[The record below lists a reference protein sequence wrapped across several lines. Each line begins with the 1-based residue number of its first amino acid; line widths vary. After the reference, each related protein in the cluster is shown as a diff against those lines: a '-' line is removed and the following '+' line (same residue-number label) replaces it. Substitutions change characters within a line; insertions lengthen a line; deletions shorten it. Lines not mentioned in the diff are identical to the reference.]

1 MKTKHLVTATLVS
14 LTAACGGGSGGAPAV
29 DVAPTISDIADQSID
44 ANVASTPISF
54 SVSDERP
61 SSVTIVAS
69 ADRPEIIP
77 EGGLLVRNERGSG
90 SLVVT
95 PQPDVTGE
103 TTVSVVAT
111 DDLGQTARVD
121 FLLRVV
127 AEQRSMQQFARDTF
141 ASTDVDLPTLI
152 NAVEFA
158 QDANEDDFADL
169 LAE

>member
-1 MKTKHLVTATLVS
+1 MKTQHLAVAVLVS

-29 DVAPTISDIADQSID
+29 NGAPTISNIADQSID

-54 SVSDERP
+54 SVSDEIP
-61 SSVTIVAS
+61 SSVTVVAN
-69 ADRPEIIP
+69 ADRPEIVS
-77 EGGLLVRNERGSG
+77 EDGLLVRNERGSG
-90 SLVVT
+90 SLLVT

-111 DDLGQTARVD
+111 DDLGQVARVD
-121 FLLRVV
+121 FLLSVV
-127 AEQRSMQQFARDTF
+127 PEQRSLQQFARDTF
-141 ASTDVDLPTLI
+141 TSTEVEAPTLI

-158 QDANEDDFADL
+158 QDADEDDFADL

>member
-1 MKTKHLVTATLVS
+1 MKTKHLALAALVS
-14 LTAACGGGSGGAPAV
+14 LAAACGGGGSGSPAVNSAPA
-29 DVAPTISDIADQSID
+29 ISDIADQNID

-61 SSVTIVAS
+61 SSVTLVAT
-69 ADRPEIIP
+69 ADRPEIVP
-77 EGGLLVRNERGSG
+77 DDGLLIRNDRGTG

-95 PQPDVTGE
+95 PQPDVLGK

-111 DDLGQTARVD
+111 DDFGQVARVD
-121 FLLRVV
+121 FLLSVV

-141 ASTDVDLPTLI
+141 TSTEADAPTLI

-158 QDANEDDFADL
+158 QDADEDDFADL

>member
-1 MKTKHLVTATLVS
+1 MNMKHLLVAALVS
-14 LTAACGGGSGGAPAV
+14 LTAACGGGSGDAPAV
-29 DVAPTISDIADQSID
+29 NGAPTISDIADQSID
-44 ANVASTPISF
+44 ANGVSTPIGF

-61 SSVTIVAS
+61 SSVTVVAS

-111 DDLGQTARVD
+111 DDLGQTTRVD
-121 FLLRVV
+121 FLLSVV
-127 AEQRSMQQFARDTF
+127 AEQRSLQQFARDTF
-141 ASTDVDLPTLI
+141 TSTDVETPTLI

-158 QDANEDDFADL
+158 QDADEDDFADL